1 MPARPPWRAHAAAF
15 RGALWI
21 TLIALVTTS
30 VALTVQYV
38 QTTRLV
44 EEQMRGLLDNEAS
57 SLVERYDSDGILDLA
72 GFLRRRQESS
82 RPNEFFYLLAGP
94 DGTPIAGNLSGW
106 PQEVDR
112 TGFHRF
118 RTMVVF
124 ADGTVRPRSVETRTS
139 LLGGEYRL
147 LVGHFAEERTV
158 LRDRYR
164 SALFWSLLFTSI
176 LGLALGWWYSRRG
189 LAFVEEV
196 SETGRRFLGGALD
209 ERVPVSDRADE
220 YDRLAGTIN
229 ACFTEIEHVVRSL
242 RAATDGLAHD
252 LKTPLTRISA
262 RLELAEMRE
271 AEASELRQTIAE
283 SRVDLASLLRIID
296 ETLSL
301 ARAEATT
308 SASFVEVDLA
318 ALAAEMVELY
328 APVAEDREVRIEQKL
343 QPARIFGAPALLSQ
357 LLANLIDNA
366 IKYSPQG
373 GKVEIAV
380 GSEAESVTVSVADNG
395 PGIPIERRSDV
406 LSRFVRLDESR
417 ALPGVG
423 IGLSIVSA
431 VARVHRASL
440 SLEDNEPGLRVV
452 VIFPIE
458 PAAANPAV
466 A

>member
-1 MPARPPWRAHAAAF
+1 MPARPPWRSHAAAF

-44 EEQMRGLLDNEAS
+44 EAQMRGLLENETS
-57 SLVERYDSDGILDLA
+57 SLVERYQAGGILDLA
-72 GFLRRRQESS
+72 GFLRQRQETP
-82 RPNEFFYLLAGP
+82 RLNEFFYLLAAP

-118 RTMVVF
+118 QTMVVF
-124 ADGTVRPRSVETRTS
+124 ADGAVRPRSVETRTS

-147 LVGHFAEERTV
+147 LVGHFAEERMV
-158 LRDRYR
+158 LRNRYL
-164 SALFWSLLFTSI
+164 SALFWSLLFTGV
-176 LGLALGWWYSRRG
+176 LGLALGWWHSRRG

-196 SETGRRFLGGALD
+196 SETGGRFLGGVLD
-209 ERVPVSDRADE
+209 ERVPVSDRGDE

-262 RLELAEMRE
+262 RLELAEMRQ
-271 AEASELRQTIAE
+271 ADADELRLTIAE

-308 SASFVEVDLA
+308 SSSFVEVDLA
-318 ALAAEMVELY
+318 ALAAEVVELY
-328 APVAEDREVRIEQKL
+328 APVAEDRGVHLERQL
-343 QPARIFGAPALLSQ
+343 QPASLPGAPALLSQ
-357 LLANLIDNA
+357 LLTNLIDNA
-366 IKYSPQG
+366 IKYSPQEG
-373 GKVEIAV
+373 TVDIGVE
-380 GSEAESVTVSVADNG
+380 SDAESVILSVADNG
-395 PGIPIERRSDV
+395 PGIPIERRGDV

-417 ALPGVG
+417 AMPGVG
-423 IGLSIVSA
+423 IGLSIVNA

-440 SLEDNEPGLRVV
+440 YLDDNHPGLRVV
-452 VIFPIE
+452 VTFPVE
-458 PAAANPAV
+458 PKRMPS
-466 A
+466 

>member
-1 MPARPPWRAHAAAF
+1 MLPRPPWRTHAAAF

-44 EEQMRGLLDNEAS
+44 ELQMRGLLENEAS
-57 SLVERYDSDGILDLA
+57 SLIERYDTGGILELA
-72 GFLRRRQESS
+72 GFLRRRQESP
-82 RPNEFFYLLAGP
+82 RLNEFFYLLAAP

-118 RTMVVF
+118 PTMVVF
-124 ADGTVRPRSVETRTS
+124 ADGAVRPRPVETRTS
-139 LLGGEYRL
+139 LLEGGYRL
-147 LVGHFAEERTV
+147 LVGHFAEGQAV

-164 SALFWSLLFTSI
+164 SALFWSLLFTGI

-196 SETGRRFLGGALD
+196 SETGGRFLAGALE
-209 ERVPVSDRADE
+209 ERVPVSDRGDE

-252 LKTPLTRISA
+252 LKTPLTRINA
-262 RLELAEMRE
+262 RLELAAMRE
-271 AEASELRQTIAE
+271 PSADELRQAIAE
-283 SRVDLASLLRIID
+283 SRDDLAGLLRIID

-308 SASFVEVDLA
+308 SSSFVEVDLA
-318 ALAAEMVELY
+318 ALAADVVELY
-328 APVAEDREVRIEQKL
+328 GPVAEDRGILLERRLE
-343 QPARIFGAPALLSQ
+343 PARFSGAPALLSQ
-357 LLANLIDNA
+357 LLTNLIDNA
-366 IKYSPQG
+366 IKYTPQG
-373 GKVEIAV
+373 GLVAIEVRNDAEAV
-380 GSEAESVTVSVADNG
+380 TLSVADNG

-417 ALPGVG
+417 AMPGVG

-440 SLEDNEPGLRVV
+440 HLDDNNPGLRVV
-452 VIFPIE
+452 VNFPVE
-458 PAAANPAV
+458 PTRASS
-466 A
+466 